1 METASFWEG
10 YTLLVQ
16 LLLLCWCSLEQDFS
30 TTLEPLVE
38 DMKNLIIITLFA
50 FAYTQSYGQLK
61 DVDIIWGQPYKSKK
75 TVVTDIITS
84 ENGDIYAIKKNFG
97 MFNQEVYLEKYRN
110 LEPYQSS
117 QIEFSK
123 EERYDVMKN
132 VISLDNDLWMLEF
145 KSNYDK
151 TSLHAQFVDKNNL
164 NPIGERV
171 EIFDLDVQRR
181 LRYSYG
187 GFDHSINRSNN
198 NIGFFTQYPGK
209 DNEIAKLGF
218 QCFDR
223 DFYPVWEHDVDLP
236 FTKEMVEIISFDLSN
251 ELVGYGV
258 IKVYDKKKSKRD
270 KNKGEYT
277 YHLVRCDASGKS
289 TVQQLSLEE
298 GKTMHRIHFEVSADG
313 SLYFGGFFGNT
324 CCSIDGSFFIKMD
337 GATGK
342 IHSMSAKE
350 FSLNFVKQ
358 GLSQKQQQKLEDKY
372 EGGDQIGFD
381 NVDFKDFIIRK
392 DGGVVLVGE
401 FYAMNLNGNQDLATP
416 ENASHFNYKD
426 IMVVS
431 ISKEGEIEWS
441 RKILKRQLTTDDGGF
456 MSSFV
461 LAVNNDKLHFVF
473 NDHEKN
479 LHAKKVADL
488 STYDR
493 SDKTSVLTMVSVDP
507 EGNLTRE
514 KIISQEE
521 LGLEIRPQS
530 CAQVSENELILFG
543 FKKNENQFAK
553 VVFN

>member
-1 METASFWEG
+1 
-10 YTLLVQ
+10 
-16 LLLLCWCSLEQDFS
+16 
-30 TTLEPLVE
+30 
-38 DMKNLIIITLFA
+38 MKNLIIITLFT

-61 DVDIIWGQPYKSKK
+61 DMNIIWGQPYKSKK

-97 MFNQEVYLEKYRN
+97 MFNQEVYLEKYRD
-110 LEPYQSS
+110 LEPYKSS

-151 TSLHAQFVDKNNL
+151 TSLHAQYVDKNNL

-187 GFDHSINRSNN
+187 GFDHSINHSNK
-198 NIGFFTQYPGK
+198 NIGFMIQYPGK
-209 DNEIAKLGF
+209 DNETASLGF

-223 DFYPVWEHDVDLP
+223 DLYPLWEKDVELP
-236 FTKEMVEIISFDLSN
+236 FTKEMVEIVSFDLSDA
-251 ELVGYGV
+251 LVAYGV

-277 YHLVRCDASGKS
+277 YHMVRCDANGK
-289 TVQQLSLEE
+289 TEVKELKLGE
-298 GKTMHRIHFEVSADG
+298 GKTIHRIHFEVNKDG
-313 SLYFGGFFGNT
+313 NLYFGGFFGNS

-337 GATGK
+337 GESGEVT
-342 IHSMSAKE
+342 SSSAKE
-350 FSLNFVKQ
+350 FSLELLTQ
-358 GLSQKQQQKLEDKY
+358 GLSEKKQDKIQQKYEDGA
-372 EGGDQIGFD
+372 ELGLD

-392 DGGVVLVGE
+392 DGGVVIVGE
-401 FYAMNLNGNQDLATP
+401 FYAMNLNGKQELETP

-431 ISKEGEIEWS
+431 VSKEGEIEWS

-473 NDHEKN
+473 NDHVKN
-479 LHAKKVADL
+479 LNAQTASDL
-488 STYDR
+488 ATYDR
-493 SDKTSVLTMVSVDP
+493 SDKTSVLTMVSIDP
-507 EGNLTRE
+507 QGNMTRE
-514 KIISQEE
+514 KIISQQE